1 MKKKEQIST
10 NKSGLYFAGVVE
22 ERRKR
27 MVPKDNPETEV
38 VTYTFYDS
46 DSRANYYVDDY
57 APESYLEVGEYVEL
71 PVRIKAY
78 IHKTTGKPAYSMTIR
93 KIFERQVSS
102 NINGEVF

>member
-10 NKSGLYFAGVVE
+10 NKCGLYFAGVVE

-46 DSRANYYVDDY
+46 ESRANYYVDDY

-78 IHKTTGKPAYSMTIR
+78 MHKTTGKPAYSITI
-93 KIFERQVSS
+93 KKTFDRQITS
-102 NINGEVF
+102 NVNAK